1 MLDADLAALYHVPT
15 RVLVQAV
22 KRNLARFPG
31 DFMFQLRGEEARRLR
46 SRIVISNVGRG
57 GRRYPPY
64 AFTEQGVSML
74 SSVLRSPRAI
84 RVNIEIM
91 RAFVRLRGLLASNQV
106 LAKKVDA
113 LEKKYDSQ
121 FKVVFDAIRRL
132 MASPITGRHPIGF
145 RPQRVPHRLQQLLP
159 RERLL
164 EHAPLVEIE
173 RAAGGLRDRAGG
185 DEEKAALEDRH
196 AAHRLP
202 VEGQA
207 VHAREV
213 EIADDHLDFPVQ
225 LPERF
230 LRRRCAPRPVAL
242 LLEAAAKNLPQ

>member
-64 AFTEQGVSML
+64 AFTEQGVGML

-132 MASPITGRHPIGF
+132 MASPITGRHPGRARESKVTIKDVVEV
-145 RPQRVPHRLQQLLP
+145 RPLGGHRLYLKFDDGVHGEVDVAQFV
-159 RERLL
+159 RFDGMFE
-164 EHAPLVEIE
+164 E
-173 RAAGGLRDRAGG
+173 LRDPRALRRSPRGSRPR
-185 DEEKAALEDRH
+185 DHLLAERSRPRARH
-196 AAHRLP
+196 A
-202 VEGQA
+202 
-207 VHAREV
+207 
-213 EIADDHLDFPVQ
+213 
-225 LPERF
+225 
-230 LRRRCAPRPVAL
+230 LRKNHRPVTPGLTPTPAL
-242 LLEAAAKNLPQ
+242 PAPPPAVAAA